1 MDTYSEEPTCMTSTP
16 DIFLPMTALAI
27 WTMLV
32 LLLVPIARFRA
43 GSQGQVTFDDF
54 RYGESGRVPDSVRL
68 PNRNFMNLLEV
79 PVLFYVACVIAFLS
93 GHVDSLLMGLAWI
106 YVALRLGHSV
116 VHLSYNNVAHRLVL
130 FAVSNVLVAV
140 MLLVICHRL
149 MTA

>member
-1 MDTYSEEPTCMTSTP
+1 MPSTSP
-16 DIFLPMTALAI
+16 IFVPMTVLAI

-43 GSQGQVTFDDF
+43 GGKGQVDFEDF
-54 RYGESGRVPDSVRL
+54 RYGESSRVPDSVRL

-79 PVLFYVACVIAFLS
+79 PVLFYVTGVIAFLA
-93 GHVDSLLMGLAWI
+93 GQVDDLVMGLAWT

-116 VHLSYNNVAHRLVL
+116 VHLSYNNVLHRLVL
-130 FAVSNVLVAV
+130 FATSNVVVSAMLVV
-140 MLLVICHRL
+140 QLYRL